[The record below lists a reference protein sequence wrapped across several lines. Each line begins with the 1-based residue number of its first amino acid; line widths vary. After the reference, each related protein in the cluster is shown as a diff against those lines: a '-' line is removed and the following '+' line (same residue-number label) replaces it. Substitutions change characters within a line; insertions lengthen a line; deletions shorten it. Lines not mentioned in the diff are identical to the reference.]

1 VPLADRAPGCPLKA
15 ELGIRGLV
23 VMYVGNFE
31 PYQGIDLLLESFA
44 LVRERT
50 DAVDLV
56 LIGGTALDVQK
67 YRAKSDGLGIA
78 RNVHFLGPRPVDR
91 LAESLAAAD
100 ILVSPR
106 ITGTNTPMKLYSY
119 LHSGKP
125 LVATALPTHTQVA
138 DSRVAML
145 AEPTAPAFADAMLHL
160 IEDEAL
166 RRRQGAAA
174 RQFIEER
181 FTFPLFRERFGGLL
195 DWLQAEV
202 TRTA

>member
-1 VPLADRAPGCPLKA
+1 
-15 ELGIRGLV
+15 
-23 VMYVGNFE
+23 MYVGNFE
-31 PYQGIDLLLESFA
+31 PYQGIDLLLDSFA
-44 LVRERT
+44 LLLERT
-50 DAVDLV
+50 AAVDLV
-56 LIGGTALDVQK
+56 LIGGSAPDVQK
-67 YRAKSDGLGIA
+67 YRAKSRALGIA
-78 RNVHFLGPRPVDR
+78 GRVHFLGPRPVDR

-145 AEPTAPAFADAMLHL
+145 AEPTAPAFAEAMLRL

-174 RQFIEER
+174 YQLIEER
-181 FTFPLFRERFGGLL
+181 FTFQRFRERLGGLL
-195 DWLQAEV
+195 DWLQTQV
-202 TRTA
+202 TRPA